1 MPRIF
6 STKNTRIFTFTLRF
20 SQ

>member
-6 STKNTRIFTFTLRF
+6 STKNTRIFIILRF
-20 SQ
+20 LQ